1 VNFVAV
7 SYSVTLAVFAAL
19 LLLVAFS
26 WRGKSLGLRVMVACA
41 TMVVWAA
48 IMMRNSF
55 VSQPSFLAVYLPE
68 FVRNAVLLWLVFSVA
83 GNSIPRWFR
92 IAYYV
97 AACSMLAIALGSGL
111 GLSSNGDL
119 LLARS
124 GLVFSFAGLASL
136 EQTIRNA
143 RSEAR
148 TTLRYLIL
156 GLGILFAYD
165 LFLYSQV
172 ELLDRIRMDAWAAR
186 GIIDAFAAPLIAVA
200 ISRNPTWSIRIFVS
214 RQVVFYSTT
223 FLAVGIYLLFVSFG
237 GYYVRIVGGTW
248 GGLGQIL
255 FFAGS
260 LLVLA
265 SVLFSQ
271 PMRRRAMVFISKHFY
286 QNKYDYRI
294 EWLRFVQTLSTNT
307 TLDIRSNAVH
317 AIAQTMGS
325 PGGVLYM
332 PDESGKRFVPVASW
346 PDLGASEGAQEI
358 DGDEEIIRILEQRQW
373 IVDLQEFRLTP
384 DVYQNISLP
393 ACLARHATARIVS
406 PVLELNRLA
415 GFVVLNES
423 APPFNLMYEDRDLLK
438 TLGSHVATYLAQHE
452 ASGKLA
458 ENRQFEAYNKLTT
471 FMMHDLKNSVAQM
484 KLIVS
489 NAARHKHNP
498 EFIDDTI
505 ATIANAADRMT
516 RLIEQLK
523 SESLTTSIRRV
534 DINDLATAV
543 AARCADRKPVPTV
556 VVAARPAFVVADS
569 ERLTSVIEH
578 VIRNAQDATPD
589 HGRVDVTIEC
599 EGGRV
604 RLLVSDTGDGMD
616 AHFLRDRLFK
626 PFDSTKG
633 SKGMGIGAYQVRE
646 YVRSL
651 GGDVE
656 VRSSPGSGTSFGLVF
671 SGLTD
676 GIASVG

>member
-1 VNFVAV
+1 VNFVAA
-7 SYSVTLAVFAAL
+7 SYCVTLVVFAAL
-19 LLLVAFS
+19 VLLAAIS
-26 WRGKSLGLRVMVACA
+26 WRGKSSGLRVMICCA
-41 TMVVWAA
+41 TMIAWAA
-48 IMMRNSF
+48 CMMLNSF
-55 VSQPSFLAVYLPE
+55 ATQPTFLAVYLPE
-68 FVRNAVLLWLVFSVA
+68 FVRNVVLLWFVFGVA
-83 GNSIPRWFR
+83 GEAIPRWFR

-97 AACSMLAIALGSGL
+97 AAFSLLAVALGSGF
-111 GLSSNGDL
+111 GLAVNADL
-119 LLARS
+119 ILARS
-124 GLVFSFAGLASL
+124 GLIFSFVGLAAL

-143 RSEAR
+143 RSQGR
-148 TTLRYLIL
+148 TTLRFLVL
-156 GLGILFAYD
+156 GLGVIFTYD
-165 LFLYSQV
+165 LFLYSEV
-172 ELLDRIRMDAWAAR
+172 ELLDSIRVDAWAAR
-186 GIIDAFAAPLIAVA
+186 GIVVAFAAPLIAVA
-200 ISRNPTWSIRIFVS
+200 MRRNPAWSIDIFVS

-260 LLVLA
+260 LIVLG
-265 SVLFSQ
+265 STLFSQ
-271 PMRRRAMVFISKHFY
+271 PMRRRTAVFIAKHFFR
-286 QNKYDYRI
+286 NKYDYRV

-332 PDESGKRFVPVASW
+332 PDESGQRFIPVASW
-346 PDLGASEGAQEI
+346 PDRHSAEGAQEI
-358 DGDEEIIRILEQRQW
+358 NADEELVFFLAQRQW

-384 DVYQNISLP
+384 DVYQNIALP
-393 ACLARHATARIVS
+393 VGLARHATARIVS
-406 PVLELNRLA
+406 PVLELTRLA

-423 APPFNLMYEDRDLLK
+423 SPPFKLTYEDRDLLK

-471 FMMHDLKNSVAQM
+471 FMMHDLKNSVAQL

-489 NAARHKHNP
+489 NAVRHKHNP

-505 ATIANAADRMT
+505 ATIANASDRMM

-523 SESLTTSIRRV
+523 SESLTTAIRRV
-534 DINDLATAV
+534 DLNELAALV
-543 AARCADRKPVPTV
+543 ATRCADRKPVPV
-556 VVAARPAFVVADS
+556 VTRASGAAFIGADG
-569 ERLTSVIEH
+569 ERLTSVLEH
-578 VIRNAQDATPD
+578 VVRNAQDATPD
-589 HGRVDVTIEC
+589 DGRVDLLIEC
-599 EGGRV
+599 EADCV
-604 RLLVSDTGDGMD
+604 RLVVADTGAGMD
-616 AHFLRDRLFK
+616 MLFLRDRLFK

-651 GGDVE
+651 GGEVE
-656 VRSSPGSGTSFGLVF
+656 VRSSPGSGTSFGLIF
-671 SGLTD
+671 NGLTD
-676 GIASVG
+676 GTASTS

>member
-1 VNFVAV
+1 
-7 SYSVTLAVFAAL
+7 
-19 LLLVAFS
+19 
-26 WRGKSLGLRVMVACA
+26 
-41 TMVVWAA
+41 
-48 IMMRNSF
+48 
-55 VSQPSFLAVYLPE
+55 
-68 FVRNAVLLWLVFSVA
+68 
-83 GNSIPRWFR
+83 
-92 IAYYV
+92 
-97 AACSMLAIALGSGL
+97 
-111 GLSSNGDL
+111 
-119 LLARS
+119 
-124 GLVFSFAGLASL
+124 
-136 EQTIRNA
+136 
-143 RSEAR
+143 
-148 TTLRYLIL
+148 
-156 GLGILFAYD
+156 
-165 LFLYSQV
+165 
-172 ELLDRIRMDAWAAR
+172 
-186 GIIDAFAAPLIAVA
+186 VA
-200 ISRNPTWSIRIFVS
+200 IRRNPSWSIDIFVS

-237 GYYVRIVGGTW
+237 GYYVRMVGGTW

-260 LLVLA
+260 LIVLG

-271 PMRRRAMVFISKHFY
+271 PMRRRAAVFIAKHFY
-286 QNKYDYRI
+286 RNKYDYRI
-294 EWLRFVQTLSTNT
+294 EWLRFVHTLSTNT

-332 PDESGKRFVPVASW
+332 PDESGQRFVPVASW
-346 PDLGASEGAQEI
+346 PDRHSTDATQEI
-358 DGDEEIIRILEQRQW
+358 GSDEEIIRVLSQRQW
-373 IVDLQEFRLTP
+373 IVDLQEFRRTP
-384 DVYQNISLP
+384 DVYQNIALP
-393 ACLARHATARIVS
+393 ACLAQHTTARIVS
-406 PVLELNRLA
+406 PVLELNKLA
-415 GFVVLNES
+415 GFVVLSEA
-423 APPFNLMYEDRDLLK
+423 APPFKLTYEDRDLLK

-471 FMMHDLKNSVAQM
+471 FMMHDLKNSVAQL

-505 ATIANAADRMT
+505 ATIANASDRMM

-523 SESLTTSIRRV
+523 SESLTTAIRRV
-534 DINDLATAV
+534 DLNDLATVV
-543 AARCADRKPVPTV
+543 ATRCADRKPVPV
-556 VVAARPAFVVADS
+556 VLVAAKPAFVGADS
-569 ERLTSVIEH
+569 ERLTSIIEH

-589 HGRVDVTIEC
+589 NGRVEVSIEC

-604 RLLVSDTGDGMD
+604 RLLVSDTGAGMD

-676 GIASVG
+676 GIASAG